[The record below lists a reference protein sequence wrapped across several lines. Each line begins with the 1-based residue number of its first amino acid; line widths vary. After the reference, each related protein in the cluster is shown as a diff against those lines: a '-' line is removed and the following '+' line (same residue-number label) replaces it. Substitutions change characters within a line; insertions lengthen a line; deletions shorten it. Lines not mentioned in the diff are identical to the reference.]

1 MLWCMRRRTNI
12 YLDDDQ
18 CDALDARAQAAG
30 VSRAELIRRYLD
42 EALGRG
48 QSDLEHDLDAI
59 DAAFGIWADREIDMA
74 SRAPGEREADLE
86 RRWLRS

>member
-1 MLWCMRRRTNI
+1 MRRRTNI
-12 YLDDDQ
+12 YLDDEQ
-18 CDALDARAQAAG
+18 CDALDARARAEG

-48 QSDLEHDLDAI
+48 QSDLEHDLAI
-59 DAAFGIWADREIDMA
+59 IDETFGALAGVEFDIP

-86 RRWLRS
+86 RRWRR

>member
-12 YLDDDQ
+12 YLDDEQ
-18 CDALDARAQAAG
+18 CDALDARATAEG

-48 QSDLEHDLDAI
+48 HDDLEHDLAI
-59 DAAFGIWADREIDMA
+59 LEETFGALADVDFDVPD
-74 SRAPGEREADLE
+74 RAPGKREADLE
-86 RRWLRS
+86 RGWRR